1 MMTTAVHAQ
10 QDQSSAAGASGS
22 SSAQQAGSQQGG
34 GAVKLD
40 HNFLKQ
46 AAIDNMFEIQLSQLA
61 QKQAQDE
68 KVKQFAQQMV
78 TDHTQATEQLKQVAQ
93 KKQVQLPTDLPET
106 KKEEIQIFQSLQGSE
121 FDQAY
126 MGCMKVAHAK
136 DVAAFQ
142 NKAQHAKDQD
152 VKAFAAAV
160 LPKLQQHKQHV
171 MTMTGGKDDDA
182 QTAGSSQGAS
192 GSSSGTSSGS
202 GASGSSSG
210 SGSSGSSGSSS
221 GGSGT
226 GTSSSGSGSRE
237 TGSGTSTGSG
247 TTGAG
252 SSGGSSGGSR

>member
-1 MMTTAVHAQ
+1 MMATAVHAQ
-10 QDQSSAAGASGS
+10 DQSSAQSSGLS

-46 AAIDNMFEIQLSQLA
+46 AAIDNLFEIQLSQLA

-68 KVKQFAQQMV
+68 KVKQFAQMMV

-152 VKAFAAAV
+152 VKAFAAAI
-160 LPKLQQHKQHV
+160 LPKLQQHKDHV
-171 MTMTGGKDDDA
+171 KAMTGGKDDDA

-192 GSSSGTSSGS
+192 GSSSGTSGS
-202 GASGSSSG
+202 GGTSGSSSGTSG
-210 SGSSGSSGSSS
+210 SGSSGAGSSGSS

-252 SSGGSSGGSR
+252 SSGGSR